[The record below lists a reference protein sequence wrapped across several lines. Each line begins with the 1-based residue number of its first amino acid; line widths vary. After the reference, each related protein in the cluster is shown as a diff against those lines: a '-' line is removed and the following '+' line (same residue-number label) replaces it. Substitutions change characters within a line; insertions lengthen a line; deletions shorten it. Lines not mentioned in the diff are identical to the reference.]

1 MLLVPA
7 PFPIKYTKD
16 VIILKSRNVVVEFSL
31 IYFLNMELKQGQEE
45 IILTAIALRKIKQ
58 TNIIL
63 RIEVKFKNTVA
74 KNI

>member
-1 MLLVPA
+1 M
-7 PFPIKYTKD
+7 YTKD